1 MGLTAIAALQRGP
14 RTSLGRVLQGFHQPE
29 LFSSP
34 LPATISLGV
43 HLRDGD
49 QNGPVVFLR
58 IETTLSGP
66 GRCSGRRAGNEIQV
80 QLECSGDNSCFWD
93 SVARCPAIGG
103 GLLLPGHSPGGQ
115 TGTRPSLPSVLTRK
129 E

>member
-14 RTSLGRVLQGFHQPE
+14 RTSLVRVLQGFQTGPSARAFFVASDCHHQSGGAPE
-29 LFSSP
+29 RWRSEWPSS
-34 LPATISLGV
+34 
-43 HLRDGD
+43 
-49 QNGPVVFLR
+49 VVFLR

-103 GLLLPGHSPGGQ
+103 GLLLPGHSP
-115 TGTRPSLPSVLTRK
+115 
-129 E
+129 